1 MTPNLET
8 DMELDRLRASLKHL
22 KLDDSNY
29 KVLKLLPLVY
39 VAWSNGR
46 MDAAQEERI
55 IELAH
60 NHFQIGRRG
69 EELLRN
75 WIDEQP
81 SMEYIKEGL
90 HDILLLAH
98 APDEWGFELDEL
110 QGLLSHA
117 EQMAHL
123 SASALNVESPVDE
136 REKRALEDIATELD
150 IDDGKIWSELLEE
163 LG

>member
-1 MTPNLET
+1 
-8 DMELDRLRASLKHL
+8 MELDRLRASLKHL

-60 NHFQIGRRG
+60 DHFEIGRRG
-69 EELLRN
+69 EELLRT
-75 WIDEQP
+75 WINERP
-81 SMEYIKEGL
+81 TTEYIKEGL

-98 APDEWGFELDEL
+98 APDEWGFEVDEL
-110 QGLLSHA
+110 QGLISHA

-123 SASALNVESPVDE
+123 SASALNVESPVDD
-136 REKRALEDIATELD
+136 REKRALEEIARELD
-150 IDDGKIWSELLEE
+150 VDDGETWSELLAE